1 VLGIA
6 AASAIFVGAFTFTG
20 NLDRQLDNH
29 HRYGWNW
36 DQKIGA
42 PGLPDASPVL
52 APALQHDGG
61 VAGLALGTVTS
72 SRIGNERVDVFAV
85 DQLKGAVWPTIPAG
99 RPPHDANEVV
109 LGARTLRHV
118 GARVGDRVQLTF
130 GGRVATYRVVGR
142 GVFPEFGDAGQ
153 LGTGALMTF
162 EGVQRILPTAPRN
175 TYLVQYARPA
185 DIAHEQRLVAAAVV
199 PYPTRED
206 ARPQDL
212 VDLARGDGLLGFL
225 AIALALLALGVFV
238 HALLTAAR
246 SSRHDFAVVRALG
259 MARGQVRSVV
269 GWQAVC
275 VMAGAMLVGVP
286 LGLIG
291 GQLAWRQFATSLG
304 VVPDAV
310 IPPGTVLLTLAG
322 AVVIGLAAAL
332 FPAAWAARGRPA
344 PALRA
349 A

>member
-1 VLGIA
+1 
-6 AASAIFVGAFTFTG
+6 
-20 NLDRQLDNH
+20 
-29 HRYGWNW
+29 
-36 DQKIGA
+36 
-42 PGLPDASPVL
+42 
-52 APALQHDGG
+52 
-61 VAGLALGTVTS
+61 
-72 SRIGNERVDVFAV
+72 
-85 DQLKGAVWPTIPAG
+85 
-99 RPPHDANEVV
+99 
-109 LGARTLRHV
+109 
-118 GARVGDRVQLTF
+118 
-130 GGRVATYRVVGR
+130 
-142 GVFPEFGDAGQ
+142 DAGQ

-185 DIAHEQRLVAAAVV
+185 DIAHEQRLVADAVV

-225 AIALALLALGVFV
+225 GIALALLALGVLV

-291 GQLAWRQFATSLG
+291 GQFAWRQFATS
-304 VVPDAV
+304 
-310 IPPGTVLLTLAG
+310 
-322 AVVIGLAAAL
+322 
-332 FPAAWAARGRPA
+332 
-344 PALRA
+344 
-349 A
+349 